1 MLLRGAVLL
10 RGLML
15 RRSLMVVLAPPRR
28 RPDYLN
34 SIVDKWWDHKVSL
47 VGVSVVSGGWVGE
60 SASSSRCT
68 FRNLCLLTS
77 IAQVLVPVAFAALGF
92 FPPSLSVLGSI
103 VLGSPTRMAGACA
116 INLGSQPGLLR
127 KRRQCASRGLSWDW
141 SPPLPFFCS
150 QLKNGGASKNLYIRV
165 SNWAC
170 S

>member
-15 RRSLMVVLAPPRR
+15 RRSLMVVRAPPRR

-92 FPPSLSVLGSI
+92 FPPLTFSTGVNSVGFPDPDGRCLCNKSGI
-103 VLGSPTRMAGACA
+103 PTWVAKEKASMCFQGAVM
-116 INLGSQPGLLR
+116 GLV
-127 KRRQCASRGLSWDW
+127 
-141 SPPLPFFCS
+141 SPPPFLL
-150 QLKNGGASKNLYIRV
+150 QPA
-165 SNWAC
+165 
-170 S
+170 